1 MDRAAVIS
9 IAGVERERERERETN
24 FEKCFVTVIGSGIN
38 NRNIRRY
45 HSWVF

>member
-9 IAGVERERERERETN
+9 IAGVERERERETN

>member
-1 MDRAAVIS
+1 MDCAAVLS
-9 IAGVERERERERETN
+9 IAGVERERETN
-24 FEKCFVTVIGSGIN
+24 FEKCFVTVIGSGIS